1 MKRFNL
7 EMAVGAFMLVGL
19 LAVAYLTINIGGID
33 LFGSNYY
40 RVYANFDSVSG
51 LKNGAQIEI
60 AGVPVGKVSGISLNK
75 DDQARV
81 ELSLRPDVKIGSDVF
96 ASIKTQGIIGDKYVL
111 LTPGADDD
119 YLKDGDEI
127 TETESA
133 VDLESLISKYVFG
146 KVDDK

>member
-7 EMAVGAFMLVGL
+7 EMTVGVFMLVGL
-19 LAVAYLTINIGGID
+19 LAVAYLTINVGGID

-40 RVYANFDSVSG
+40 RLYANFDSVSG

-60 AGVPVGKVSGISLNK
+60 AGVPVGKVTGITLK

-81 ELSLRPDVKIGSDVF
+81 ELSIKPDVKVGSDVF

-146 KVDDK
+146 QVNDK

>member
-7 EMAVGAFMLVGL
+7 EMTVGVFMLVGL
-19 LAVAYLTINIGGID
+19 LAVAYLTINVGGID

-40 RVYANFDSVSG
+40 RLYANFDSVSG

-60 AGVPVGKVSGISLNK
+60 AGVPVGKVTGITLK

-81 ELSLRPDVKIGSDVF
+81 ELSIKPDVKVGSDVF

>member
-7 EMAVGAFMLVGL
+7 EMVVGVFMLVGL
-19 LAVAYLTINIGGID
+19 LAVAYLTLNIGGID
-33 LFGSNYY
+33 LFGNNYY
-40 RVYANFDSVSG
+40 RLYANFDSVSG

-60 AGVPVGKVSGISLNK
+60 AGVPVGKVTGITLK

-81 ELSLRPDVKIGSDVF
+81 ELSLKPDVKVGSDVF